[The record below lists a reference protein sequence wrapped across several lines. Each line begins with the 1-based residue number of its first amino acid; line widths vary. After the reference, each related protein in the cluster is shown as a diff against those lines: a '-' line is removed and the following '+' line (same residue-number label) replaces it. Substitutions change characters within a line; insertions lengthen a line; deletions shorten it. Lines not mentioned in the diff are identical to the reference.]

1 MHLGYVSQST
11 YNSFQ
16 IPERG
21 NRGKNECMG
30 IGTVALKKPKRCAEK
45 LEVRFDCKRE
55 IDNYSR
61 MYYVFLYIIKFT

>member
-1 MHLGYVSQST
+1 MCLKAHTILSRFLKEVTG
-11 YNSFQ
+11 
-16 IPERG
+16 
-21 NRGKNECMG
+21 GKNEFMG